1 MYEWRWWRR
10 LVVAGWMLAA
20 LVLVRSYAGNL
31 MSVLA
36 VRHVRQPFQ
45 RLRDVLDDPAV
56 VMIWQTN
63 TSNVEYFRV
72 RTLCD
77 EYMNSIQFWS
87 TADFLLRYP
96 RGDRCLYYLLKMNV
110 CIKYF
115 A

>member
-1 MYEWRWWRR
+1 MI
-10 LVVAGWMLAA
+10 VAGWMLAA

-36 VRHVRQPFQ
+36 VRHVRQPYQ

-72 RTLCD
+72 RTLGD
-77 EYMNSIQFWS
+77 ESMNSLHS
-87 TADFLLRYP
+87 GPNADHPSR
-96 RGDRCLYYLLKMNV
+96 
-110 CIKYF
+110 
-115 A
+115 